1 MLWVIT
7 FAFLYMVLGVIP
19 DEEFDYGK
27 KSKFQIFAK
36 YLVFAWSNSVTSPE
50 AIGQGQSF
58 WSSEFISGEL
68 ENELYNSSNLS
79 YTIPGIMEQV
89 VSVFWLFNI
98 VLLLIIL
105 LNMLISIV
113 GVAYNDYYAKT
124 DLFTFRLQ
132 AEMNKECNLILASF
146 PMNIFL
152 RNLGM
157 KDDLDCII
165 ISSEIQEDE

>member
-1 MLWVIT
+1 
-7 FAFLYMVLGVIP
+7 
-19 DEEFDYGK
+19 
-27 KSKFQIFAK
+27 
-36 YLVFAWSNSVTSPE
+36 
-50 AIGQGQSF
+50 
-58 WSSEFISGEL
+58 
-68 ENELYNSSNLS
+68 
-79 YTIPGIMEQV
+79 
-89 VSVFWLFNI
+89 
-98 VLLLIIL
+98 
-105 LNMLISIV
+105 MLISIV

-165 ISSEIQEDE
+165 ISSEIHEDE